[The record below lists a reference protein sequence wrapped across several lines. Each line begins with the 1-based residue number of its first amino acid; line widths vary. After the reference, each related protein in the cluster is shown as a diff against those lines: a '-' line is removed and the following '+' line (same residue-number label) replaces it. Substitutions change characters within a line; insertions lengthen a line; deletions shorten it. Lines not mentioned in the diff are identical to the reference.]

1 MEMYEDTANIEDWIE
16 ENPLANTLLKKS
28 SIRKEELEAILLYF
42 SSEDVSFNDLATELG
57 INRSGA
63 WKRWKKGYDKII
75 ESFYTLEL
83 SVYAGILDPEAIEF
97 LTEDLRDYLRL
108 ARGEGNIE
116 DIRDRLE
123 KRMAQLEKAGL

>member
-16 ENPLANTLLKKS
+16 ENPLGNTLLKKS
-28 SIRKEELEAILLYF
+28 SIRKKELEAILLYF